1 MCSCVAVSLAVGA
14 ELPEQLPPGWLC
26 RSVLNKACAVG
37 VATSACTAAEVNSVG
52 EEEGEESNNKVV
64 FFVCWGK
71 VANDGETFDRDE
83 DDDANEVSDEEGE
96 EGSSVDSGDD
106 MNIVEIEEAADEDI
120 EGETLGT

>member
-1 MCSCVAVSLAVGA
+1 M
-14 ELPEQLPPGWLC
+14 
-26 RSVLNKACAVG
+26 NKACAVG
-37 VATSACTAAEVNSVG
+37 VATSACTAAEVNRVG

-64 FFVCWGK
+64 FFVWGK

-120 EGETLGT
+120 EGETLGTWSPSTRPPS